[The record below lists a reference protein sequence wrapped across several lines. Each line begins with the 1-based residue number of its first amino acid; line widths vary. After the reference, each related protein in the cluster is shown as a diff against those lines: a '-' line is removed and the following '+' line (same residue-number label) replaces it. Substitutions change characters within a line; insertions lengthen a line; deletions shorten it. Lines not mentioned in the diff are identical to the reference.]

1 MFTRRL
7 LARQT
12 GKILRPN
19 DVGYLSAS
27 ERNDEYGLQSLETRR
42 CIIDYKFLARLQLG
56 KVDLDAQQ
64 FFQVN
69 YSNTR
74 SHSAYHWKAGKTKI
88 RRCFYVNRTLSRTAS
103 IDPRPTDTY
112 S

>member
-12 GKILRPN
+12 
-19 DVGYLSAS
+19 
-27 ERNDEYGLQSLETRR
+27 
-42 CIIDYKFLARLQLG
+42 ARLQLE